1 MGSRKIE
8 LSVRMGEEWF
18 RNKQSWSWR
27 GGTVSFILLP
37 LGILI
42 RNRVGDK
49 REWDA
54 ELRVNL
60 QFYPVRL

>member
-1 MGSRKIE
+1 
-8 LSVRMGEEWF
+8 MGEEWF